1 MRILVVEDYPSLRE
15 SVARGLHEA
24 GFAVDAVA
32 DGVEGLSFAET
43 GAYDVILLDIMLPGL
58 DGLAIL
64 KRLREQRCPSRVLL
78 LTAKDAVRDRVTGLD
93 IGADDYLVKPF
104 AFEEL
109 LARVRALIRR
119 RYEQSA
125 PVVQVCDLEIDTVGH
140 RVRRGGRNIELT
152 TREYGIL
159 EVLAAHAGRVVTRE
173 EIEERIYD
181 FASER
186 GSNVV
191 DVYIGYLRHKLEQD
205 GGSRLI
211 HTRRG
216 LGYVL
221 AQSETD

>member
-1 MRILVVEDYPSLRE
+1 MRVLVVEDFPPLRL
-15 SVARGLHEA
+15 SIARGLREA

-32 DGVEGLSFAET
+32 DGDEGLAFAET
-43 GAYDVILLDIMLPGL
+43 GTYDVILLDVMLPRM
-58 DGLAIL
+58 DGFTIL
-64 KRLREQRCPSRVLL
+64 GRLRAQRCPSRVLM
-78 LTAKDAVRDRVTGLD
+78 LTARDALQDRLTGLD
-93 IGADDYLVKPF
+93 GGADDYVVKPF

-109 LARVRALIRR
+109 LARIRALIRR

-125 PVVQVCDLEIDTVGH
+125 PVVHVGDLEIDTVG
-140 RVRRGGRNIELT
+140 RVVRRAGRPIELT
-152 TREYGIL
+152 AREHGIL
-159 EVLAAHAGRVVTRE
+159 EVLAAHPGRVVSRE
-173 EIEERIYD
+173 QIEERVYD

-191 DVYIGYLRHKLEQD
+191 DVYIGYLRRKLEQD

-221 AQSETD
+221 AEAEPE

>member
-1 MRILVVEDYPSLRE
+1 MRILVVEDYPSLRQ
-15 SVARGLHEA
+15 SVTRGLREA

-43 GAYDVILLDIMLPGL
+43 GSYDVILLDIMLPGM
-58 DGLAIL
+58 DGLTIL
-64 KRLREQRCPSRVLL
+64 KRLRAQRCPSRVLVV
-78 LTAKDAVRDRVTGLD
+78 TAKDALRDRVAGLD

-109 LARVRALIRR
+109 LARIRVLIRR
-119 RYEQSA
+119 RYEQST
-125 PVVQVCDLEIDTVGH
+125 PLVQIGDLEIDTVG
-140 RVRRGGRNIELT
+140 RMVRRGGRNVGLT
-152 TREYGIL
+152 AREYAIL
-159 EVLAAHAGRVVTRE
+159 ETLAAHAGRVVTRE
-173 EIEERIYD
+173 QIEDRVYD

-191 DVYIGYLRHKLEQD
+191 DVYVGYLRRKLEQD

-221 AQSETD
+221 AKVEPA

>member
-1 MRILVVEDYPSLRE
+1 MRILVVEDYPSLRQ
-15 SVARGLHEA
+15 SVTRGLREA

-43 GAYDVILLDIMLPGL
+43 GSYDVILLDIMLPGM

-64 KRLREQRCPSRVLL
+64 KRLRAQRCPSRVLVV
-78 LTAKDAVRDRVTGLD
+78 TAKDALRDRVTGLD

-109 LARVRALIRR
+109 LARVRVLIRR
-119 RYEQSA
+119 RYEQST
-125 PVVQVCDLEIDTVGH
+125 PLVQIGDLEIDTVG
-140 RVRRGGRNIELT
+140 RMVRRGGRNVGLT
-152 TREYGIL
+152 AREYAIL
-159 EVLAAHAGRVVTRE
+159 ETLAAHAGRVVTRE
-173 EIEERIYD
+173 QIEDRVYD

-191 DVYIGYLRHKLEQD
+191 DVYVGYLRRKLEQD

-221 AQSETD
+221 AKVEPA